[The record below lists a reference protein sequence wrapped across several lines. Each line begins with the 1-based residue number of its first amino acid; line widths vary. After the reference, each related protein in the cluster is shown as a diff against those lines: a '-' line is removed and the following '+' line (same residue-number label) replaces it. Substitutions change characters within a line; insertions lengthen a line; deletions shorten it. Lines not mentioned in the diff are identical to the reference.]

1 MFKLRNYKMM
11 FIFTKQS
18 EENQGLCMKIMREK
32 SQDGERKLRQKIN
45 EITRISLLFQRDMA
59 EEIHI
64 VEDQL
69 QGADLGQD
77 RDVKRMKSLSHSQE

>member
-1 MFKLRNYKMM
+1 MM

-32 SQDGERKLRQKIN
+32 SQDGERKLRIKKIN
-45 EITRISLLFQRDMA
+45 EITRISSQFQGDMV
-59 EEIHI
+59 EGIHI